1 MPQQIHYRSLRSA
14 LEVGPVWPVQPPCY
28 EGARALVMGL
38 GVHGGGAG
46 VARFLAERGARVTV
60 TDLQPAA
67 RLQASLEALRGYDVR
82 LVLGEHRE
90 EDFLQADF
98 VVRNPAVPR
107 TSPYLRLAEA
117 HGVPVVMEMTLF
129 FLECPSRQVVG
140 ITGTKGKTTTT
151 CLVAEILKAAG
162 REVVMAGN
170 LRVSALEQLSR
181 IGPQTHVVLEL
192 SSFQLEGL
200 ECIRSSPAASVITNL
215 MRDHLNRYASLEE
228 YFAAKK
234 LIFRF
239 QGIDGL
245 VALNHDDPNSRPLAA
260 EAPGRV
266 VWFSREDAVPGAE
279 HSRLRGE
286 HNRANMAAA
295 AAITRA
301 LGASE
306 RAIEQAIAGFA
317 GVPYRQELIRERG
330 GVQFVNDTA
339 ATTPEATLAALRA
352 ADRPVVLIA
361 GGADKALD
369 FAALGEAIRAP
380 GSPVKAVVLLEGT
393 ATEKLAAAVGSKVRG
408 RFLDFRAAVEHAA
421 RLASPGEMVLL
432 SPGCASFGMF
442 ANEFDRGD
450 QFNAIVRNL

>member
-1 MPQQIHYRSLRSA
+1 MTQPAPTLSLRSA
-14 LEVGPVWPVQPPCY
+14 LQAGPAWPAQPPCY

-46 VARFLAERGARVTV
+46 VARFLAQRGARVTV
-60 TDLQPAA
+60 TDLQPAS

-98 VVRNPAVPR
+98 VIRNPAVPR

-129 FLECPSRQVVG
+129 FLECSSRQVVG

-151 CLVAEILKAAG
+151 YLIAEILKAAG

-181 IGPQTHVVLEL
+181 IGPETTVVLEL

-200 ECIRSSPAASVITNL
+200 ACIQRSPAASVITNL

-239 QGIDGL
+239 QGPGGL
-245 VALNHDDPNSRPLAA
+245 LALNHDDPNSRPLAA
-260 EAPGRV
+260 EAPGQV
-266 VWFSREDAVPGAE
+266 VWF
-279 HSRLRGE
+279 RLRGE

-306 RAIEQAIAGFA
+306 SAIAQAITGFA
-317 GVPYRQELIRERG
+317 GVPYRQELICERG

-339 ATTPEATLAALRA
+339 ATTPDATLAALRA

-369 FAALGEAIRAP
+369 FAALGAAILAP
-380 GSPVKAVVLLEGT
+380 DSPVKAVILLEGT
-393 ATEKLAAAVGSKVRG
+393 ATEPLAAACGPKVRG
-408 RFLDFRAAVEHAA
+408 RFRNFRAAVERAA
-421 RLASPGEMVLL
+421 ALASPGEMVLL

-450 QFNAIVRNL
+450 QFNAIVRDL